1 MQRTLQLKSVK
12 KEYGRNDNKVT
23 AVNDVTFDIRKG
35 EFTAIMGASGSGKST
50 LLNLIA
56 TIDTV
61 TDGCILINEHDIAG
75 ISESEMAD
83 FRRDYLGF
91 IFQDY
96 NLLDTLTLRENI
108 ALALVIKKTEKDD
121 IDTMIDKVA
130 KKLGIHEIL
139 EKYPYEVSGGQRQ
152 RCACARAVVVE
163 PQLILADEPT
173 GALDSYSAKNLMET
187 FAWLNKEI
195 KATILMVTHDAFSA
209 CYCKRILFM
218 RDGKVVHEL
227 LRDNMDNDEMLA
239 SIVSLFTQ
247 ISRGGRDVS

>member
-23 AVNDVTFDIRKG
+23 AVNDVTFDIHKG

-61 TDGCILINEHDIAG
+61 TGGCILINEHDIAG

-173 GALDSYSAKNLMET
+173 GALVS
-187 FAWLNKEI
+187 
-195 KATILMVTHDAFSA
+195 
-209 CYCKRILFM
+209 
-218 RDGKVVHEL
+218 RDTVK
-227 LRDNMDNDEMLA
+227 M
-239 SIVSLFTQ
+239 
-247 ISRGGRDVS
+247 